1 MAKVSLQDVS
11 LAYYGQNGATEAVQ
25 NVSINIEEREF
36 VALVG
41 PSGCGKSSVLSM
53 VAGLVRPTS
62 GKIFLDGEE
71 VTKPSS
77 KIGYML
83 QPDHLFRQMQI

>member
-1 MAKVSLQDVS
+1 
-11 LAYYGQNGATEAVQ
+11 
-25 NVSINIEEREF
+25 
-36 VALVG
+36 
-41 PSGCGKSSVLSM
+41 VLSM

-83 QPDHLFRQMQI
+83 QQDHLFRQMQI

>member
-83 QPDHLFRQMQI
+83 QQDHLFRQMQI